1 MSGGLYEGEPR
12 LIITN
17 DDFDVRIYRLNL
29 GLLVVVSR
37 EVPPTHPGET
47 GQRFDRSKIIPYH
60 AVTWD
65 ALNDIVGELSA

>member
-12 LIITN
+12 LVIRN
-17 DDFDVRIYRLNL
+17 DDFEVRIYRLNL

-47 GQRFDRSKIIPYH
+47 GQRFDRSKIIQYH
-60 AVTWD
+60 EVTWD
-65 ALNDIVGELSA
+65 ALNDIVGELSS

>member
-12 LIITN
+12 LVLTH
-17 DDFDVRIYRLNL
+17 DDFEVRIFRLNL

-37 EVPPTHPGET
+37 EVPPAHPGDT
-47 GQRFDRSKIIPYH
+47 GQRFDRSQIIPYH

-65 ALNDIVGELSA
+65 ALNDIVGELSS